1 MACKTSTY
9 YIAMATSSPSPTSPL
24 ADGTLLLPVLKVD
37 LPSPNSPT
45 ISPTSTPQ
53 TTPPR
58 RADEDP
64 WLSFLFGHRTTPTC
78 LRHNRS
84 SRDIGNCPQS
94 LLSSLFYCGMDNPDQ
109 CDAYEEYSEPIIT
122 TTSNEVISVEDS
134 PPSLQSTSTSRVS
147 LDKTSEIARQQSI
160 SRTKQM
166 KPELNVHTRAPRC
179 CPARCLYLRASQLT
193 STSIGG
199 LFLMQSWT

>member
-24 ADGTLLLPVLKVD
+24 ADGTTT
-37 LPSPNSPT
+37 PSPRPQGRLAIAT

-78 LRHNRS
+78 LRDNRS

-94 LLSSLFYCGMDNPDQ
+94 LLSSLFYCGMDKPDQ

-179 CPARCLYLRASQLT
+179 CPARSELPS
-193 STSIGG
+193 
-199 LFLMQSWT
+199 